1 MGILQSVSKSLG
13 DRSKVAKRKRRK
25 RSALKTILLFV
36 LTPLIVWVL
45 AFVVWLYWN
54 EIANSLAPVEDHSE
68 PTAKTLRKLNNDE
81 SRSRSNETRAKEKIL
96 DADRKKL
103 DEIIRKE
110 NR

>member
-1 MGILQSVSKSLG
+1 LTSLQSLSKLLG
-13 DRSKVAKRKRRK
+13 DRSKVAKRKRSK
-25 RSALKTILLFV
+25 RRWAKPILLFV
-36 LTPLIVWVL
+36 LTPLIIWAL

-54 EIANSLAPVEDHSE
+54 EIAKSLAPGEHHPE
-68 PTAKTLRKLNNDE
+68 PAAKTLRKLNKDE

>member
-1 MGILQSVSKSLG
+1 M
-13 DRSKVAKRKRRK
+13 
-25 RSALKTILLFV
+25 
-36 LTPLIVWVL
+36 LTPLIIWAL

-54 EIANSLAPVEDHSE
+54 EIAKSLAPGKHHPE
-68 PTAKTLRKLNNDE
+68 PAAKTLRELKKEE
-81 SRSRSNETRAKEKIL
+81 SRSRSNETRAKETIL

>member
-1 MGILQSVSKSLG
+1 
-13 DRSKVAKRKRRK
+13 VAKRKRRK

-36 LTPLIVWVL
+36 LTPLIVWAL

-54 EIANSLAPVEDHSE
+54 EIANSLAPAEGQPK
-68 PTAKTLRKLNNDE
+68 PTAKTLRKLDKDE
-81 SRSRSNETRAKEKIL
+81 SHRRSNETRAKEKIL

>member
-1 MGILQSVSKSLG
+1 MTGST
-13 DRSKVAKRKRRK
+13 VAKRKTRKIRK
-25 RSALKTILLFV
+25 RSAVKSILLFV
-36 LTPLIVWVL
+36 LAPLIIWAL
-45 AFVVWLYWN
+45 AFLVWLYGN
-54 EIANSLAPVEDHSE
+54 EIAKSLAPGEDHPE
-68 PTAKTLRKLNNDE
+68 PAAKTLRKLNKDE

>member
-1 MGILQSVSKSLG
+1 M
-13 DRSKVAKRKRRK
+13 AKPKRRKIRK
-25 RSALKTILLFV
+25 RSAAKPILLFV
-36 LTPLIVWVL
+36 LTPLIIWAL

-54 EIANSLAPVEDHSE
+54 EIAKSLAPGEDRRE
-68 PTAKTLRKLNNDE
+68 PAAKTLRKLDRDQ
-81 SRSRSNETRAKEKIL
+81 SRSRPDETGAKEKIL

>member
-1 MGILQSVSKSLG
+1 MIGST
-13 DRSKVAKRKRRK
+13 VAKRKTRKTRK
-25 RSALKTILLFV
+25 RSAVKTVLLLV
-36 LTPLIVWVL
+36 LTPLIIWAL

-54 EIANSLAPVEDHSE
+54 GIAKSLAPGEHHPE
-68 PTAKTLRKLNNDE
+68 PAAKTLRKLNKDE